1 MLQFES
7 MLQLTDQIIVFVLF
21 FFRIF
26 AIMYL
31 SPLFGNTS
39 IPATVRMCIALIFT
53 VLIFQI
59 VPHPEGISKDIGVFA
74 LSFLIMKELLL
85 GFVLG
90 FVGKCV
96 LTIMRY
102 SGDAIGRL
110 MGLREGSM
118 FDPMFQE
125 KISQMAQ
132 FQFILFMLIFLSLN
146 GHHFIIKIMVKTF
159 DVVPLGAATINGP
172 LIKKLVSMISQIFEL
187 GLKYSAPIMA
197 FLLIATVAFGIL
209 GKAIPEM
216 NLMILMLPI
225 KISIGLLGLVVVF
238 PFLIGFIYYIIELLY
253 KDLELVL
260 KLV

>member
-1 MLQFES
+1 MLQFETIT
-7 MLQLTDQIIVFVLF
+7 QLTDQVIVFILF

-31 SPLFGNTS
+31 SPLFGNSS
-39 IPATVRMCIALIFT
+39 IPETVRMFMALIFT
-53 VLIFQI
+53 LLLFQV
-59 VPHPEGISKDIGVFA
+59 VPHPEAISINIGVFS
-74 LSFLIMKELLL
+74 LLFLIMKELLL

-90 FVGKCV
+90 YAGKTV

-132 FQFILFMLIFLSLN
+132 FQFILFMLIFLCLD
-146 GHHFIIKIMVKTF
+146 GHHFIIKLIAKSF
-159 DVVPLGAATINGP
+159 DIVPLGAATINGP
-172 LIKKLVSMISQIFEL
+172 LVKKLVSMISQIFEL

-197 FLLIATVAFGIL
+197 FMLISTVAFGIL

-238 PFLIGFIYYIIELLY
+238 PFLIGFIYYIIQLLY

-260 KLV
+260 RLV